1 MVQET
6 HFKNGQ
12 QVVCRD
18 HVPVGSH
25 LKERVCTT
33 LAENKEES
41 NRAKEVLDQAQQR
54 RAMDAAL
61 NRSGRR
67 PEGP

>member
-41 NRAKEVLDQAQQR
+41 NKAKEVLDQAQQR
-54 RAMDAAL
+54 RAMDAML